1 MLLIKKVSGGR
12 VDVDLVFFM
21 FNFLDAF
28 FSCATCYCRKNEL
41 DACIFYL
48 TKSNFACCYERLKK
62 KHHKKVELMY
72 CLEELLDSLFTFPK
86 ERGLCNFQKF
96 LNERYFP
103 LEEKEQL
110 ADKEYISLDLALTYI
125 FALKK
130 KKNVLIFLLYIF
142 KNIIIKYTR

>member
-1 MLLIKKVSGGR
+1 
-12 VDVDLVFFM
+12 
-21 FNFLDAF
+21 
-28 FSCATCYCRKNEL
+28 
-41 DACIFYL
+41 
-48 TKSNFACCYERLKK
+48 
-62 KHHKKVELMY
+62 MY

-86 ERGLCNFQKF
+86 ERDLCNFQKF